1 MLQIMMTVQSID
13 RNATNYDDRSDA
25 DDDDD
30 FTVKVVDG
38 PEADHYQYCCK
49 VADEEPW
56 AW

>member
-38 PEADHYQYCCK
+38 PEADYYQYCCK

-56 AW
+56 A